1 MIIVTIQKCDG
12 SCAAY
17 THHARTDD
25 VDTAIDRAIRKM
37 YHGGG
42 ALFFSRDNGI
52 SVGPDALAGTQ
63 YGQIMRR
70 LSARD
75 GGGASA
81 VTGRISIRAVKVGE
95 GD

>member
-1 MIIVTIQKCDG
+1 MIFVLIKKCCG
-12 SCAAY
+12 SCATY
-17 THHARTDD
+17 THTARTDD
-25 VDTAIDRAIRKM
+25 LDTAINHAIRKWFR
-37 YHGGG
+37 GGA

-95 GD
+95 GE